1 MIPYVLTVSEEEE
14 QLARGIADVQSL
26 EVARVYAEALLN
38 AAEKA
43 GQAEEVLAEFEA
55 LLQTIEAPRSV
66 VRKFLASGV
75 ISRETRGEA
84 IRKAFDGRAH
94 PILVDFLLV
103 VNDHERMPLL
113 PAILFEARELRDRR
127 ARRLPVHVT
136 SAMPLPD
143 DQLEGIKDAVR
154 KRLRWEPLLETKID
168 PELLG
173 GVQLRIGDW
182 LFDSSIRTQLNEM
195 RKELI
200 ERSSHEIQSGRDR
213 FSSANGN

>member
-43 GQAEEVLAEFEA
+43 GQAGEVLAEFEA

-94 PILVDFLLV
+94 PILVDFLLL

-113 PAILFEARELRDRR
+113 PAVLFEARELRDRR

-136 SAMPLPD
+136 SAVPLAE
-143 DQLEGIKDAVR
+143 DQLEGIKAAVR
-154 KRLRWEPLLETKID
+154 KRLQWEPLLEIKVD

-182 LFDSSIRTQLNEM
+182 LFDGSIRTQLNEM
-195 RKELI
+195 RKQI
-200 ERSSHEIQSGRDR
+200 IQRSSHEIQSGRDR

>member
-43 GQAEEVLAEFEA
+43 GQAGEVLAEFEA

-113 PAILFEARELRDRR
+113 PAVLFEAGELRDRR

-136 SAMPLPD
+136 SAVPLAE
-143 DQLEGIKDAVR
+143 DQLEGIKAAVR
-154 KRLRWEPLLETKID
+154 KRLQWEPLLEIKVD

-182 LFDSSIRTQLNEM
+182 LFDGSIRTQLNEM
-195 RKELI
+195 RKQI
-200 ERSSHEIQSGRDR
+200 IQRSSHEIQSGRDR

>member
-75 ISRETRGEA
+75 ISRETRADA
-84 IRKAFDGRAH
+84 IRKQLGLGCNRHGRAAATAEA
-94 PILVDFLLV
+94 V
-103 VNDHERMPLL
+103 
-113 PAILFEARELRDRR
+113 ARED
-127 ARRLPVHVT
+127 
-136 SAMPLPD
+136 
-143 DQLEGIKDAVR
+143 VR
-154 KRLRWEPLLETKID
+154 PAGWA
-168 PELLG
+168 G
-173 GVQLRIGDW
+173 
-182 LFDSSIRTQLNEM
+182 SY
-195 RKELI
+195 
-200 ERSSHEIQSGRDR
+200 
-213 FSSANGN
+213 